1 MSTNARENRIFWD
14 DRQSQYGA
22 AEITYLWSVPSS
34 FRCDRTS
41 HNRAHSHMLDI
52 LNFFLCSVINAA
64 QCFKTK
70 DPPNAAIP
78 SHHGCPHAPSL
89 AGGPGTLRDAH
100 SRGLPPA
107 KEGLQGGGGAGTPAS
122 FPFLPSPTPTARR
135 EHIPSLKEERGL
147 LTCPDWP

>member
-52 LNFFLCSVINAA
+52 LNFFLCSVLM
-64 QCFKTK
+64 QL
-70 DPPNAAIP
+70 
-78 SHHGCPHAPSL
+78 SV
-89 AGGPGTLRDAH
+89 
-100 SRGLPPA
+100 SRPR
-107 KEGLQGGGGAGTPAS
+107 TPQT
-122 FPFLPSPTPTARR
+122 LPSPAIMVAPTPLPLPVA
-135 EHIPSLKEERGL
+135 LGL
-147 LTCPDWP
+147 LEMLTAGVCPPQRKVSREGVGQGHQHPFHSFPAPLPQLVENTFQALKKREDS